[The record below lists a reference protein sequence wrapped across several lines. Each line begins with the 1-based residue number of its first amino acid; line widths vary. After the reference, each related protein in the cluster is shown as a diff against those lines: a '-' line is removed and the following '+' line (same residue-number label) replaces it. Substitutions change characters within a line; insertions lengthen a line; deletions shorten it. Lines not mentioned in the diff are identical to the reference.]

1 MADHNQARE
10 EDPQEETFIERSAV
24 SKGVNAAAM
33 SAGAGLLVSAVQN
46 SLVRHD
52 KGAIGVF
59 TRSGTTIGI
68 FSERGSESSRRKSA
82 D

>member
-1 MADHNQARE
+1 MADKNQAQ
-10 EDPQEETFIERSAV
+10 EDGPQEETFIERSAV

-46 SLVRHD
+46 SLTRHE

-59 TRSGTTIGI
+59 TRSGTTIAI
-68 FSERGSESSRRKSA
+68 FSELLLSTGL
-82 D
+82 